1 MTKVNTKDLFDIY
14 RSGRLHASNVKF
26 LPNGKDYKIGDKG
39 YKFNTLGPNDTV
51 EPAGKTNE
59 SLKEDN
65 NQWLSTFEDMLGFK
79 THMSPKWI
87 IGKYGHLNPKKA
99 ASKFIEDTTATQIDH
114 DEETFRRETSES
126 VKEETDNEKLERY
139 KKYTYV
145 LDGKKV
151 IPDNIDYFNNYL
163 GVELDGKYYRIGSPN
178 EDGIVQIKPR
188 VGKTGIYT
196 ELKKGLKED
205 HTLDP
210 NDRYMVKFSKENN
223 TYQVWEGDELISDFA
238 TKERAE
244 AEAKRLNILDYI
256 KKLDSDQH
264 TDRQVKDYEDNKDNI
279 HALPG
284 ASIYY
289 NESKVN
295 VKHLLKEL
303 KLSPKL
309 ISSIDSVNPLEYNTG
324 IDYELDIL
332 GDFSAEGLEK
342 AAKKAVN
349 NLTKDPIYYTNL
361 KANLTQKINK
371 KQVEATKQVEVKKD
385 NHTDQLNKLKT
396 LVKKEMANTKTTLS
410 KKEKA
415 SKATPKG
422 VKLMKENEDLKA
434 KQKKDFQKF
443 SDKMKTQVQGGEP
456 TKKNTFKKIKEY
468 LVRSL
473 KKEAI
478 GFTVGGKEQYVSN
491 AEAPAFEQNLKKT
504 GVKFTKRDVK

>member
-1 MTKVNTKDLFDIY
+1 M
-14 RSGRLHASNVKF
+14 R
-26 LPNGKDYKIGDKG
+26 KI
-39 YKFNTLGPNDTV
+39 DT
-51 EPAGKTNE
+51 
-59 SLKEDN
+59 
-65 NQWLSTFEDMLGFK
+65 NQWLSTFQDALGFK
-79 THMSPKWI
+79 TYMSPKWI
-87 IGKYGHLNPKKA
+87 IDKYGDLNPKKA

-126 VKEETDNEKLERY
+126 V
-139 KKYTYV
+139 
-145 LDGKKV
+145 
-151 IPDNIDYFNNYL
+151 
-163 GVELDGKYYRIGSPN
+163 
-178 EDGIVQIKPR
+178 
-188 VGKTGIYT
+188 
-196 ELKKGLKED
+196 KED

-289 NESKVN
+289 NESKIN

-443 SDKMKTQVQGGEP
+443 SDKIKTQVQGGEP